1 MEEQRKDKPEICFSE
16 YPKRIILGR
25 LLLLL
30 VIFGSGIYI
39 FYQLR
44 AELSYIYIFYSFLAI
59 SLVLPLSR
67 CIFCSYHG
75 KYCNTGWGKVAGYL
89 FPKRDED
96 KFSSGY
102 DYMLF
107 IYPVWVFP
115 LLGTLV
121 QLVRLRNF
129 FWLIFSGAYI
139 LVLFL
144 EKVYLKNSACRFCFQ
159 KMICPGVPFN
169 SKKIT

>member
-1 MEEQRKDKPEICFSE
+1 MEGERKDKPEICFSE

-25 LLLLL
+25 LLFLFI
-30 VIFGSGIYI
+30 IFGSGIYV
-39 FYQLR
+39 FYQLK
-44 AELSYIYIFYSFLAI
+44 AELSFIYIFYCLLAI

-75 KYCNTGWGKVAGYL
+75 KYCNTGWGKIAGYL

-107 IYPVWVFP
+107 IYPVWGFP

-121 QLVRLRNF
+121 QLVRFRNF

-139 LVLFL
+139 FVLFL
-144 EKVYLKNSACRFCFQ
+144 EKVYLKNSACRFCSQ

-169 SKKIT
+169 SKKTN

>member
-89 FPKRDED
+89 FPKRNED

-107 IYPVWVFP
+107 IYPVLVFSFIRHISST
-115 LLGTLV
+115 G
-121 QLVRLRNF
+121 
-129 FWLIFSGAYI
+129 
-139 LVLFL
+139 
-144 EKVYLKNSACRFCFQ
+144 
-159 KMICPGVPFN
+159 
-169 SKKIT
+169 

>member
-1 MEEQRKDKPEICFSE
+1 MEEERKDKPEICFSE
-16 YPKRIILGR
+16 YPKRFILGR
-25 LLLLL
+25 LLFLL
-30 VIFGSGIYI
+30 VIFSSGVYVFYQLKAELSFVYI
-39 FYQLR
+39 FYCL
-44 AELSYIYIFYSFLAI
+44 LAI

-67 CIFCSYHG
+67 CVFCSYYG
-75 KYCNTGWGKVAGYL
+75 KYCNTGWGKVARYL

-121 QLVRLRNF
+121 QLVRSRNL

-139 LVLFL
+139 FVLFL
-144 EKVYLKNSACRFCFQ
+144 EKVYLKNSACRFCSQ

-169 SKKIT
+169 SKKTN